1 MQELGHGFYW
11 QDMEVGRTFK
21 TIGRSVFETDVLSFT
36 GVTGM
41 NELLFNNLEY
51 IEHESP
57 TGKRIAPAVL
67 VLALAEG
74 MVMQGTLQHTGMA
87 VPGMQL
93 DMKGPAVTGD
103 TIHVE
108 VGVTASQ

>member
-1 MQELGHGFYW
+1 MLCGDSVSDLSLFFLTIRRPPRSTLTDTLFPYTTLFRSFYW

-57 TGKRIAPAVL
+57 TGDRKSTRL
-67 VLALAEG
+67 NSR
-74 MVMQGTLQHTGMA
+74 H
-87 VPGMQL
+87 
-93 DMKGPAVTGD
+93 
-103 TIHVE
+103 
-108 VGVTASQ
+108 